1 MKTCDKLVTNPE
13 FRTFKN
19 YLTNLNESL
28 FLLFLSNQ
36 SDRINGGISTLFR
49 ISKGLI
55 LLIKKY
61 YLFGFYHLYR
71 YVLKSEVHMVHIQ
84 LVFGPTCAE
93 PIYVDWRRY
102 RVVNSL
108 LCRDNPLCVLII
120 PRNMSTQR
128 FSSRLELISR
138 MLDIFETDLIQVPFN
153 SKCLTLTDHPY

>member
-1 MKTCDKLVTNPE
+1 ML
-13 FRTFKN
+13 
-19 YLTNLNESL
+19 
-28 FLLFLSNQ
+28 
-36 SDRINGGISTLFR
+36 G
-49 ISKGLI
+49 
-55 LLIKKY
+55 
-61 YLFGFYHLYR
+61 FGSQAFICGFSR
-71 YVLKSEVHMVHIQ
+71 QNIDSVHTVQIQ

-138 MLDIFETDLIQVPFN
+138 MLDILETDLIQVPLTVNALLLPTIHINVYSFYWFLDTLLYGPTIDSFYVLYAAGYN
-153 SKCLTLTDHPY
+153 RTLTCVIFMYKFESYFVNS